1 MGYAGFFVQNP
12 ACLHN
17 RLGQR
22 DVSQTGRHQNHV
34 HQCGDTLEYLPS
46 YSPDF
51 NHIEP
56 IWAQAKA
63 IRRREG
69 CSVEQLFAGY
79 EI

>member
-12 ACLHN
+12 ARLHN
-17 RLGQR
+17 RLGNATFR
-22 DVSQTGRHQNHV
+22 KRSDIKTAFTNA
-34 HQCGDTLEYLPS
+34 GDTLEYLPS
-46 YSPDF
+46 YSPVF

-56 IWAQAKA
+56 KWVHAKA

-69 CSVEQLFAGY
+69 CSVEQFFAVY